1 MNITRTSELSGVTRT
16 LDLPISIVQILEWQ
30 GGKLIQEAFPQLN
43 PSQREF
49 LMTGITDD
57 EWNTMLDEPGREELV
72 GIDYEKV
79 MAMMRQRN

>member
-1 MNITRTSELSGVTRT
+1 MIITRTSELSGIRRS
-16 LDLPISIVQILEWQ
+16 LNLPISIVQILEWQ

-57 EWNTMLDEPGREELV
+57 EWNTMLDEPGREEPV